1 MWTRGLSVTARLS
14 NQFLASA
21 KPSVQ
26 LPQSGAAG
34 RHDDAGMI
42 PVTRQREWNRAVA
55 HAEKLVGFPT
65 SVFHLQVRTKGVHIY
80 NYLQRIAFTTDFLFV
95 STFLRKI
102 STYF

>member
-1 MWTRGLSVTARLS
+1 MTMWTRGLSVTARLS

-21 KPSVQ
+21 KPSVSHGV
-26 LPQSGAAG
+26 LPPSGAAG

-65 SVFHLQVRTKGVHIY
+65 SVFHLQVR
-80 NYLQRIAFTTDFLFV
+80 
-95 STFLRKI
+95 
-102 STYF
+102 STYSLRLPKYGILPKIMPVLPTTFK

>member
-21 KPSVQ
+21 KPSVSHGV
-26 LPQSGAAG
+26 LPPSGAAG

-65 SVFHLQVRTKGVHIY
+65 SVFHLQVRSIHY
-80 NYLQRIAFTTDFLFV
+80 IAFTTTGF
-95 STFLRKI
+95 
-102 STYF
+102 TYVCAHFFGS